1 MKRHFLFVLALILLS
16 VTPLALQAQEM
27 SEVNFGISQNVD
39 TLDANLSTFSGVA
52 NIMSNVY
59 DPLVWQFPL
68 GTFHPGLAREWSANE
83 DASEWTFHLRDDVT
97 FHDGTPFNGAAVKF
111 TYDRILDPENNAQ
124 IALSLLGPYEE
135 TVVHDDYTITIR
147 FSAPYAPFLN
157 SLSSPFLG
165 ITSPTAV
172 AEMGEDYGI
181 TGVVSTGAYM
191 VESYVPESSVVL
203 VKNPNWAWGPE
214 AVFGTS
220 GPANFD
226 RINYSIVRD
235 PATRLSALEAGQ
247 VDFIN
252 DVPTAD
258 VARLE
263 ENDAL
268 SILRIEQP
276 GHGWSLMFNFERY
289 PSDQL
294 AVRQA
299 MAYAIDKQAMVDI
312 VFNGFGTPGCSP
324 LTKVMFSY
332 IDVQCT
338 DYPYDPD
345 RANAILD
352 EAGWVDTD
360 GDGIRDKDGEP
371 LWLEHWTLSTVP
383 AFAGMS
389 TVIESYAADVGIHFN
404 LNLAT
409 RAGYFDAVRA
419 GEHHTQHWWD
429 TGLDPDTVMRT
440 LYHSSNAD
448 GGTNRNRY
456 RNEEMDALILAGS
469 STADS
474 AEREAIYHQLQQK
487 IADEVIM
494 LFMVDPFLL
503 YGSVANLHGVTYLA
517 GGNISNM
524 ISAHFDDE

>member
-1 MKRHFLFVLALILLS
+1 MKRFVLVFALLLLAAA
-16 VTPLALQAQEM
+16 PLSLQAQEM
-27 SEVNFGISQNVD
+27 NEVNFAISQNVD
-39 TLDANLSTFSGVA
+39 TLDVNLSTFSGVR
-52 NIMSNVY
+52 NIMSHVY
-59 DPLVWQFPL
+59 DPLIWQYPL
-68 GTFHPGLAREWSANE
+68 GTFHPGLATEWSANE
-83 DASEWTFHLRDDVT
+83 DASEWTFQLRDDVT
-97 FHDGTPFNGAAVKF
+97 FHDGTPFNAEAVKF
-111 TYDRILDPENNAQ
+111 TFDRIIDPESKAQ

-135 TVVHDDYTITIR
+135 TVIHDDYTVTIR
-147 FSAPYAPFLN
+147 FSVPYAPFQN
-157 SLSSPFLG
+157 SASSIYLG
-165 ITSPTAV
+165 FTSPTAV
-172 AEMGEDYGI
+172 AELGEDYGV
-181 TGVVSTGAYM
+181 TKVVSTGAYM

-203 VKNPNWAWGPE
+203 VKNPNWTWGPE

-226 RINYSIVRD
+226 RINIAIVRD
-235 PATRLSALEAGQ
+235 PSSRLAALEAGQ
-247 VDFIN
+247 ADFIN

-263 ENDAL
+263 ENDSL

-299 MAYAIDKQAMVDI
+299 MAFAIDKQAVVDI
-312 VFNGFGTPGCSP
+312 VFNGLGTSGCSP

-332 IDVQCT
+332 IDVQCA

-345 RANAILD
+345 RAAAILD

-371 LWLEHWTLSTVP
+371 LWLEHWTLATVP

-456 RNEEMDALILAGS
+456 RDEEMDALILAGS
-469 STADS
+469 STAVS
-474 AEREAIYHQLQQK
+474 EEREAIYHQLQQK

-503 YGSVANLHGVTYLA
+503 YGSATNLQGMTYLA
-517 GGNISNM
+517 GGNVSNF
-524 ISAHFDDE
+524 IGASFSDE